1 MYSELEN
8 TVIQALKKEFGMIY
22 EENEEHIVMEKVR
35 IARHLY
41 EKATDD
47 FRVNQSAQNYNH
59 LIVAMVSLQYWNQ
72 KKVRLF
78 STREDF

>member
-1 MYSELEN
+1 MYSEVEN
-8 TVIQALKKEFGMIY
+8 KVIQSLQKEFGMIY

-35 IARHLY
+35 IARHFY

-47 FRVNQSAQNYNH
+47 FRVNQSAQNYNN
-59 LIVAMVSLQYWNQ
+59 LIIAMVSLQYWNQ

-78 STREDF
+78 SIREDF